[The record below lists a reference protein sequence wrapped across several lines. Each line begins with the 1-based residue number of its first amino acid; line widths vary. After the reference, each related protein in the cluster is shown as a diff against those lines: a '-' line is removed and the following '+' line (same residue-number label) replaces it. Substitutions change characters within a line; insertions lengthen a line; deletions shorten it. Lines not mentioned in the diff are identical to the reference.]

1 MTTIQSRIQHKRD
14 TSSNWEQNNP
24 VILAGEII
32 IVDTN
37 AGERRTKTGDG
48 VKRYNELPFDDEII
62 RNLVSS
68 KDAETL
74 QSAKEYTDEKFTNI
88 DASDIEFTDGQTF
101 QQKYDSGQ
109 LTGPAGKDGI
119 DGQPGKDGTPG
130 SDGQD
135 GAAATITVGTVTTGK
150 PGSQAKV
157 VNAGTSNAAVLN
169 FTIPRGATGA
179 TGNPGADGKAAT
191 IQIGSVTTG
200 AAGSNVS
207 VTNSGNSSNAI
218 LNFTIP
224 KGDKGDKGDTGNTGP
239 QGPAGDSSLFI
250 VNITQSGSTYSAD
263 KTYSQIQQAVN
274 SNKKVIFCSES
285 LTADGVAGHGIIA
298 NTFKTSTNV
307 FQGYALGGS
316 TTHLGTGYSTVRIL
330 MIAISSSNSV
340 DVTGYQVLAA
350 NTEYPSPDLFA
361 PRLMIFT
368 MAFSGPVPSGALVGV
383 YE

>member
-1 MTTIQSRIQHKRD
+1 MKTIQSRIQHKRD

-37 AGERRTKTGDG
+37 AGEKRTKTGDG
-48 VKRYNELPFDDEII
+48 VKRYNDLPFDDEVI

-68 KDAETL
+68 KDSETL
-74 QSAKEYTDEKFTNI
+74 QSAKEYTNNKFSNI
-88 DASDIEFTDGQTF
+88 QADDVKFTDGQNF

-109 LTGPAGKDGI
+109 LTGPAGADGKPGTNGA
-119 DGQPGKDGTPG
+119 DGK
-130 SDGQD
+130 
-135 GAAATITVGTVTTGK
+135 AATVKIGTVTTGAA
-150 PGSQAKV
+150 GSQAQV

-169 FTIPRGATGA
+169 FTIPRGSKGATGA
-179 TGNPGADGKAAT
+179 TGSPGADGKAAT

-224 KGDKGDKGDTGNTGP
+224 KGDKGNTGP
-239 QGPAGDSSLFI
+239 QGPAGDSNLFI

-274 SNKKVIFCSES
+274 SNKKVIFCSER
-285 LTADGVAGHGIIA
+285 LTADGVVGNGVIA
-298 NTFKTSTNV
+298 NAFKASNF
-307 FQGYALGGS
+307 FQGYALGGYVINS
-316 TTHLGTGYSTVRIL
+316 GTGFGTVPIL

-340 DVTGYQVLAA
+340 GVTGYTAIAA
-350 NTEYPSPDLFA
+350 NTQSPSPDLYA
-361 PRLMIFT
+361 PRMMMLT
-368 MAFSGPVPSGALVGV
+368 MTTPTTVPPGALIGV